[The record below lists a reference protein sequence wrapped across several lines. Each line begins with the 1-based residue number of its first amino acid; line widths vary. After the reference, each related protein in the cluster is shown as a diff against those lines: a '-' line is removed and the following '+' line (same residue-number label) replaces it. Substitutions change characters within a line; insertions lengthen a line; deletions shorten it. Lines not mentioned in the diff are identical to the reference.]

1 MNKIKSFF
9 STPKQAIFSIACI
22 IGACIIIGVGTAYAA
37 SSIAKSSA
45 IGEVNAQNFAFAD
58 AGVDPASAQIVKT
71 EFEFE
76 DGQFVYDIEFIAEN
90 TEYEYWIKSSDGSI
104 VKKEIDIMDQDGVN
118 VTMTAQITL
127 DKAKEIAM
135 KDANVSVADVQITK
149 EKLDVDDGVSMYDIE
164 FLAGDAKYE
173 YEINANTGDIYSKS
187 KEVNAAPATDNAS
200 QETQA
205 QATATQSEEQQ
216 TTTQSNTSQS
226 GSISL
231 ETAKSAAL
239 KDAGVSASNATFTKA
254 KSDYDDGLAIYD
266 IEFYTSTHEYE
277 YEINAKTGAVHDKS
291 VEAFKNNSTSSGNHS
306 STYISVEEAKS
317 IAASKAGLSVSEV
330 TFKKAKL
337 DRDDGIAIYD
347 IEFYKDRT
355 EYDCEINA
363 STGAVI
369 EFDSDY
375 DD

>member
-22 IGACIIIGVGTAYAA
+22 IGACVIIGVGTVYAA

-135 KDANVSVADVQITK
+135 KDANVSVSDVQITK
-149 EKLDVDDGVSMYDIE
+149 EKLDLDDGVSMYDIE
-164 FLAGDAKYE
+164 FLAGDTKYE
-173 YEINANTGDIYSKS
+173 YEINANSGDIYSKS
-187 KEVNAAPATDNAS
+187 KEVNAAPAANSTS
-200 QETQA
+200 QESQTTAAPSNEQ
-205 QATATQSEEQQ
+205 QTATQS
-216 TTTQSNTSQS
+216 
-226 GSISL
+226 
-231 ETAKSAAL
+231 
-239 KDAGVSASNATFTKA
+239 
-254 KSDYDDGLAIYD
+254 
-266 IEFYTSTHEYE
+266 
-277 YEINAKTGAVHDKS
+277 
-291 VEAFKNNSTSSGNHS
+291 NSSSSGNHG
-306 STYISVEEAKS
+306 STYISAEEAKS

-363 STGAVI
+363 STGAII